1 MVKYILWRIQDG
13 NGKDFAYFT
22 IFSRARPVH
31 LEQCSKKGLRCVFAW
46 HEVDEVIEDAWRL

>member
-1 MVKYILWRIQDG
+1 MVKNILWRIEDG

-22 IFSRARPVH
+22 IFSRASPGH
-31 LEQCSKKGLRCVFAW
+31 LEQCSKKGPRCVFAW